1 MRIIKTNLLLNTDNS
16 YHLYQNHYIYIDS
29 KGIITELSD
38 TLINTN
44 IEIIDYSEYIALPG
58 FVDTHSH
65 FPQHYVTGIGKGE
78 LLEWLNNFVFLAE
91 AKLDNYELAY
101 KQAYEFFTSAI
112 KYGTTNI
119 ISYSTSSEITTD
131 AAFQAANDLNIRAM
145 IGNTMMDSHCPDDL
159 KKSTEDNI
167 LIAERLCRKWHNAN
181 NGRLQYIVTP
191 RFAGS
196 CSFDLLKSAAEFA
209 RSNNLIIQTHLAE
222 NHSELEFVKSIF
234 PDCKS
239 YTDVY
244 RRTGILREN
253 TLLAHCIYLSDEE
266 IIMIKDSGAII
277 AHCPSSNIYLSSGIM
292 PTRRYLNSTIPI
304 TLGSDVGGGESLSM
318 LAEMKS
324 AIEVSK
330 LNSVYLNPN
339 DFALSPSE
347 IFNIMYSGNQVIT
360 RSNNSGVGVG
370 EFADLVLYSK
380 DKFLSHPYIQT
391 ADDILS
397 HLVYAYSNKFANKV
411 LLMGKEVFYFY
422 Y

>member
-1 MRIIKTNLLLNTDNS
+1 MRIIKTNLLLNIDNL

-65 FPQHYVTGIGKGE
+65 FPQHFVTGIGKGE
-78 LLEWLNNFVFLAE
+78 LLDWLNNYVFPAE

-101 KQAYEFFTSAI
+101 KQAYEFFKTAI
-112 KYGTTNI
+112 AYGTTNI
-119 ISYSTSSEITTD
+119 ITYSTSSEIATD

-159 KKSTEDNI
+159 KKSTEENI
-167 LIAERLCRKWHNAN
+167 RIAERLCRKWHNAN

-209 RSNNLIIQTHLAE
+209 RSNDLIIQTHLAE
-222 NHSELEFVKSIF
+222 NPSELEFIKSIF
-234 PDCKS
+234 PDCSS

-244 RRTGILREN
+244 RRTGILQEN

-266 IIMIKDSGAII
+266 INIIKDSGAVI

-292 PTRRYLNSTIPI
+292 PTRRYLGNSIPI

-330 LNSVYLNPN
+330 LNSVYLNPK
-339 DFALSPSE
+339 DISLSPSE
-347 IFNIMYSGNQVIT
+347 VFNIMYSGNNVI
-360 RSNNSGVGVG
+360 NNRNNMRLGIG
-370 EFADLVLYSK
+370 EFADLVLFRK
-380 DKFLSHPYIQT
+380 DTVFSNPYIQT

-397 HLVYAYSNKFANKV
+397 HLIYAYSNKFADKV
-411 LLMGKEVFYFY
+411 LIMGKEAF
-422 Y
+422 

>member
-1 MRIIKTNLLLNTDNS
+1 MRIIKTNLLLNTDNL

-44 IEIIDYSEYIALPG
+44 IEIIDYSEYITLPG

-78 LLEWLNNFVFLAE
+78 LLDWLNNYVFPAE

-101 KQAYEFFTSAI
+101 KQAFEFFKTAI
-112 KYGTTNI
+112 AYGTTNI
-119 ISYSTSSEITTD
+119 VTYSTSSEIATD
-131 AAFQAANDLNIRAM
+131 AAFQAANDLNISAM
-145 IGNTMMDSHCPDDL
+145 ISNTMMDSHCPNDL
-159 KKSTEDNI
+159 KKTTEENI
-167 LIAERLCRKWHNAN
+167 SIAERLCRKWHDAN
-181 NGRLQYIVTP
+181 NGRLKYIVTP

-222 NHSELEFVKSIF
+222 NPSELEFIKSIF
-234 PDCKS
+234 PDRKS

-244 RRTGILREN
+244 RRTGILQEN
-253 TLLAHCIYLSDEE
+253 TLLAHCIYLSEDELN
-266 IIMIKDSGAII
+266 MIKDSGAVI

-292 PTRRYLNSTIPI
+292 PTRRYFDSSVSI

-339 DFALSPSE
+339 DASLNPSE
-347 IFNIMYSGNQVIT
+347 IFDIMYSGNQVIT
-360 RSNNSGVGVG
+360 PSNNSGLAVG
-370 EFADLVLYSK
+370 EFADLVLFRK
-380 DKFLSHPYIQT
+380 DNVFSNPYIQT

-397 HLVYAYSNKFANKV
+397 HLIYAYSNKYADKV
-411 LLMGKEVFYFY
+411 LIMGKEAF
-422 Y
+422 

>member
-78 LLEWLNNFVFLAE
+78 LLEWLNNYVFPAE

-119 ISYSTSSEITTD
+119 ICYSTSSEITTD

-209 RSNNLIIQTHLAE
+209 RSNDLIIQAHLAE

-370 EFADLVLYSK
+370 EFADLILYSK

-411 LLMGKEVFYFY
+411 LLMGKEVF
-422 Y
+422 